1 MENLGTYFL
10 IALAIGWIIYYSNKK
25 KSSTPQAKAP
35 AKPRAAAAK
44 PNTKKP
50 APKKNQ
56 KAPEKG
62 GRKAA
67 PTGLISQGFPTPK
80 IESEHELLKTTQEII
95 QKDGK
100 LMAVKFVK
108 DQTGWGLK
116 KAKDYCD
123 RAEEQSKSSPMSL
136 LDLKNGGLGSTP
148 KGQKKGAKPGANL
161 DLLAELTIESIGN
174 EPPKK
179 KEPSKSPKASP
190 AASPQFDLEKEIEQL
205 QARTGW
211 DYAKAKAYCEQA
223 LQYQSK
229 IGKPTRLKNS

>member
-56 KAPEKG
+56 KAPPKG
-62 GRKAA
+62 GKKAA

-80 IESEHELLKTTQEII
+80 IESEHELLKATQEII

-108 DQTGWGLK
+108 DQTGWGLN

-136 LDLKNGGLGSTP
+136 LDLKNGGLGSAP
-148 KGQKKGAKPGANL
+148 KGQKKGSKPGADL
-161 DLLAELTIESIGN
+161 DLLAELSIETIGK

-211 DYAKAKAYCEQA
+211 DYDTAKAYC
-223 LQYQSK
+223 LQSAAYQQK
-229 IGKPTRLKNS
+229 IAEPTRLKKN